1 MIDLIAIGPW
11 HGLCSMSVA
20 EREFYPGQ
28 ERETDMK
35 NLTYEI
41 YLANPA
47 VREQLEREAR
57 RARAEAMHQYIV
69 APLMRMFSQVFRR
82 AAPRPAALL
91 QMSV

>member
-1 MIDLIAIGPW
+1 
-11 HGLCSMSVA
+11 MSVA
-20 EREFYPGQ
+20 EREFDPGK
-28 ERETDMK
+28 ERENDMK

-69 APLMRMFSQVFRR
+69 TPLMKMFSQMFRR
-82 AAPRPAALL
+82 RTRGAQAGGLAADVRLKTA
-91 QMSV
+91 

>member
-1 MIDLIAIGPW
+1 
-11 HGLCSMSVA
+11 
-20 EREFYPGQ
+20 
-28 ERETDMK
+28 MK

-47 VREQLEREAR
+47 VQEQIEREAR

-69 APLMRMFSQVFRR
+69 TPLIKMFSQMFRR
-82 AAPRPAALL
+82 ARPKPAASL